1 MEGRLA
7 ALEKKYGALQKHL
20 EKAHG
25 RVTTEVTQLD
35 AAIGDEQQEREQRDR
50 EIEERL
56 ETFSTG
62 GLSIEWTGL
71 VWLFVGIVCATIP
84 DEIARHFWA
93 ACALAA
99 VALLAWLLFLFTGA
113 RRTLREEA
121 SASDDAA

>member
-84 DEIARHFWA
+84 EEIAESPWA
-93 ACALAA
+93 CIS
-99 VALLAWLLFLFTGA
+99 ALLLAPPLAYFGVRALR
-113 RRTLREEA
+113 RRTSEEGA
-121 SASDDAA
+121 D